1 MTKKKVSVIIPTYN
15 RARLLK
21 RSIQSV
27 LNQTYQDFEIII
39 VDDGSNDN
47 IEDVV
52 NSFNNDKIRYI
63 RHGENRGP
71 GAARNTGIELAE
83 SDYIAFQDSD
93 DEWLPWK
100 IEKQMQCFEA
110 SSPQVGVVYTGLW
123 RVKGNKKFYIPS
135 HRIAK
140 KEGDI
145 HDIICRCNFVAAP
158 TAVVRKE
165 CFRKAGMFDEG
176 LPQFEDWELWIRISR
191 YYQFKYVNEPLIIS
205 YHTSGSVNEQGVLT
219 EAEATRLIL
228 EKHIEEFEKDK
239 RLLAQYRYVIGN
251 LLCQTE
257 SIAEG
262 RIFLFNAA
270 KLCPSNLKYLLA
282 LFISLFGKNVYS
294 KFARFK
300 RGTWNLKETLYEH
313 SLSNSI

>member
-15 RARLLK
+15 RARVLK

-27 LNQTYQDFEIII
+27 LDQTYQDFEIIV

-47 IEDVV
+47 TKDVV

-63 RHGENRGP
+63 RHEENRGP

-93 DEWLPWK
+93 DEWLQWK
-100 IEKQMQCFEA
+100 LEKQMQCFEA

-123 RVKGNKKFYIPS
+123 RVRGNKKFYIPS

-145 HDIICRCNFVAAP
+145 YNIICKGNFVDLP
-158 TAVVRKE
+158 GTVVKKE

-191 YYQFKYVNEPLIIS
+191 YYQFKYLNEPLIMS
-205 YHTSGSVNEQGVLT
+205 YHTPGSVNEQGFLA

-228 EKHIEEFEKDK
+228 EKHIEEFERDK
-239 RLLAQYRYVIGN
+239 KLLAQYRYVIGN
-251 LLCQTE
+251 LLCQSE

-262 RIFLFNAA
+262 RMFLFKAA
-270 KLCPSNLKYLLA
+270 KLNFSPGYVASLCA
-282 LFISLFGKNVYS
+282 SLFGANFYS
-294 KFARFK
+294 KFAKFRD
-300 RGTWNLKETLYEH
+300 WMYLKKGL
-313 SLSNSI
+313 